1 MRARPLA
8 QVAGALGLALAG
20 CGGGGSSD
28 RPASTAATTTAT
40 TSARTA
46 TAPRTAT
53 ATARRPVA
61 PERDERP
68 ASLPH
73 GWTRV
78 VDTADGF
85 SFAVPRGW
93 RAHRVQGGELLA
105 RDDEH
110 VGVRR
115 RLAEHAEVALVAHDQ
130 PRLGD
135 REPGAQVRCP
145 QLLGAGQH
153 DGADPEARE
162 HREHPLGPVA
172 HERHHHVLAPD
183 PAGRERSRG
192 ARRGLRDLAE
202 APLSSRAVAPERDE
216 RPPRGRGGVD
226 HVAGEV
232 HPAWSVD
239 RFVSDQ
245 TARSSNGVSPR

>member
-1 MRARPLA
+1 MGVEARVVEQRGGAP
-8 QVAGALGLALAG
+8 QPGGDEHVAGGLRPARGGGAPRQAIGLGREPVLGLHVLAGEVALAVQH
-20 CGGGGSSD
+20 
-28 RPASTAATTTAT
+28 RL
-40 TSARTA
+40 RL
-46 TAPRTAT
+46 
-53 ATARRPVA
+53 ARRAAGEGDEARVLVA
-61 PERDERP
+61 ELDGRDG
-68 ASLPH
+68 L
-73 GWTRV
+73 G
-78 VDTADGF
+78 
-85 SFAVPRGW
+85 RGQL
-93 RAHRVQGGELLA
+93 VT

-130 PRLGD
+130 SRLGD
-135 REPGAQVRCP
+135 REPRAQVGRP

-153 DGADPEARE
+153 DRAEPEARE

-172 HERHHHVLAPD
+172 DERHHHVLAPD
-183 PAGRERSRG
+183 PAARERSRG
-192 ARRGLRDLAE
+192 PRRGLRDLAE
-202 APLSSRAVAPERDE
+202 APLCARAVAPERNE

-245 TARSSNGVSPR
+245 TARSSNGVFPR